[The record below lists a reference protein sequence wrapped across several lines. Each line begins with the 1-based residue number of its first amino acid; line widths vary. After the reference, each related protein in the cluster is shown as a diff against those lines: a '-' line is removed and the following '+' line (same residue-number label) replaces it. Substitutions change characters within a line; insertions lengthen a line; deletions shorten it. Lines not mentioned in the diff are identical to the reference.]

1 VKRARGEEGFTLPEL
16 LVASVIL
23 AIIVAPLT
31 LAFITSLR
39 VVGKSD
45 QKFTD
50 SRSALISAADFS
62 SDVANAN
69 AITTTTS
76 PAACGSGGTLL
87 ATFLWN
93 DPNDPDVVKG
103 TAGFPNKVSYFYDAT
118 GKRLLRSV
126 CKNNGAAS
134 TSTAAVSLNAAPTV
148 QCFNSGAPSTPVACN
163 GAAVRWVKMAVTAAP
178 NLPTPDNPS
187 PTPFS
192 FTLSGTRRPTS

>member
-1 VKRARGEEGFTLPEL
+1 VNRARGEEGFTLPEL

-39 VVGKSD
+39 VVGRSD

-50 SRSALISAADFS
+50 SRSALISAADFA

-69 AITTTTS
+69 AITTTGT

-93 DPNDPDVVKG
+93 DPDVFPVPTG
-103 TAGFPNKVSYFYDAT
+103 ANYPNKVSYFYDAS
-118 GKRLLRSV
+118 GKKLLRSV
-126 CKNNGAAS
+126 CRNNGAAS
-134 TSTAAVSLNAAPTV
+134 TSTAAVSLGSQPTV

-163 GAAVRWVKMAVTAAP
+163 GAAVRWVKMSVTAAP
-178 NLPTPDNPS
+178 NLATPDNPS
-187 PTPFS
+187 PTPYA